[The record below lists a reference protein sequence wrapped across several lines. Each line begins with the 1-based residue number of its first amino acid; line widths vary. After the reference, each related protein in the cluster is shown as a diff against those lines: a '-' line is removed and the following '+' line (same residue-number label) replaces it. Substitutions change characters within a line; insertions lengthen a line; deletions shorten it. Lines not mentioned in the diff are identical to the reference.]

1 MYPTDIEGLDLTRA
15 PAATGPWLM
24 SVPSPSPVFGNV
36 PIVATTAV
44 AAGTAVLGDWNYLQL
59 IVRED
64 AQLAVDQSGTL
75 FQTNPVP
82 AEA

>member
-24 SVPSPSPVFGNV
+24 SVPSLSPVFGNV

-64 AQLAVDQSGTL
+64 AQLAVDQSGD
-75 FQTNPVP
+75 PVP
-82 AEA
+82 DQPGPS